1 MTDGELGKP
10 CNMKPVNQTP
20 VKVRRKFDTTFK
32 REAVNNWLA
41 SGKAAGV
48 VAQELGLRPSR
59 LYAWKARF
67 APAAAGGAGIVLL
80 LTRTSL
86 LACAALFAPLPF
98 LAWGLGEP
106 LTVIGYAVGLT
117 CLVGL
122 THLLTTRGRRWKSRG
137 NLHPPQGAPVT

>member
-59 LYAWKARF
+59 LYAWKVRF
-67 APAAAGGAGIVLL
+67 APAAAGGERRRGQSPGRWPICRASW
-80 LTRTSL
+80 TPPCARTGT
-86 LACAALFAPLPF
+86 CANSGTF
-98 LAWGLGEP
+98 
-106 LTVIGYAVGLT
+106 
-117 CLVGL
+117 
-122 THLLTTRGRRWKSRG
+122 
-137 NLHPPQGAPVT
+137 